1 MRKLACGENVT
12 VISGYNSRFFFILFV
27 RFSRQEHWSGFP
39 IPTPVDHSL
48 TERSTMT
55 RPSWVALHGMA
66 HSFVELNKAVI
77 HVIILV
83 WFLCVC
89 VCCCGCCFSRGHG
102 IVVLAFVCPLMDEDK
117 RVVKAFCWEGLVVG
131 KFESCFGEQGH
142 AQ

>member
-1 MRKLACGENVT
+1 MSLLFL
-12 VISGYNSRFFFILFV
+12 VIIVGFF
-27 RFSRQEHWSGFP
+27 SHCSWGSQGKN
-39 IPTPVDHSL
+39 
-48 TERSTMT
+48 TE
-55 RPSWVALHGMA
+55 VHGMA

-89 VCCCGCCFSRGHG
+89 VCCCCCCCFSRGHG

-131 KFESCFGEQGH
+131 KFESCFGGQGH